1 MARDERR
8 DAAAA
13 HAISY
18 RSRDAMRAEARRRAL
33 GAALAVLYS
42 IALLVPFRPFLP
54 GFTSHIIG
62 DHGDALLQH
71 LHCAWQWLALSEG
84 RPAELLKLPTLHP
97 YSSGLAFGEPLL
109 GITLPFWPIQA
120 LTGSTAAAFNAAV
133 VASFFLLA
141 VAIFL
146 WTRDLFDSA
155 AAGLF
160 AAVLV
165 VFIPWRLHYLSAL
178 NVLSVHFVV
187 FGLWLIGR
195 WIRRPDLGS
204 LVGAA
209 LLFHLQLV
217 TAAQAVIPGIYLA
230 CVWLSV
236 VWLGSGLRLSRRRI
250 WQGLLAGLLFIA
262 LGLPWLAFFSEA
274 FDATSGLLR
283 TTAMSRYSEPFG
295 AMARLV
301 GMAGPLGVCAALGV
315 PALAI
320 AARGRMLP
328 RGSFLSLIG
337 LGCGAA
343 ALFVTGRGSYL
354 GPHNDPTALPGYYA
368 ALYLPLFDALRAPIR
383 LTALTPVVL
392 ALLAGGMFATFERF
406 ARRALPQRLAPILLF
421 APLALTVFWPRL
433 DPGMASPI
441 ATRPR
446 DLALATQLA
455 ALPPGSV
462 ILPLPL
468 ALGPELGAPVDE
480 RVLIHRHAQI
490 GGFASIVPAVFPQ
503 TRSRLGQWPRAGL
516 TFAHALGTTHIVVP
530 DRWVERHGATIE
542 REGYERVAGAGGR
555 TIFAMPRVEPS
566 DSSLWLRAPS
576 TAAPGRWLTLA
587 LYRTAQRFEP
597 RGHAE
602 LSAVWRTGE
611 REQRVPALAFFPG
624 VVGPRDP
631 ILIHVP
637 TPAAPG
643 LSRVS
648 VDFPGFPVDA
658 KVELRPQ
665 STSFDA
671 QIRDVSIAL
680 AESYPVPAAVR
691 ASAAFRVDVD
701 LVAAAGPI
709 LLASSR
715 HPLPERRGET
725 VVAYRYRSR
734 EHTTAPIRLGPR
746 AALPG
751 DLVPGDRA
759 TRTWYLRTPVA
770 PGTYDLLVSLRATGV
785 PGNPM
790 PWVTLFSD
798 LRVVAE

>member
-1 MARDERR
+1 
-8 DAAAA
+8 
-13 HAISY
+13 
-18 RSRDAMRAEARRRAL
+18 MRAEARHRAL
-33 GAALAVLYS
+33 GATVAVLYS
-42 IALLVPFRPFLP
+42 IALLAPFRVFVPD
-54 GFTSHIIG
+54 FTTHIIG

-84 RPAELLKLPTLHP
+84 RPSELLKLPTLHP
-97 YSSGLAFGEPLL
+97 YSSGFAFGEPLL
-109 GITLPFWPIQA
+109 GISLPFWPIHA
-120 LTGSTAAAFNAAV
+120 LTGSSAAAFNAAV

-165 VFIPWRLHYLSAL
+165 VFNPWRLHYLSAL
-178 NVLSVHFVV
+178 NVLSIHFVV

-195 WIRRPDLGS
+195 WIRRPDFGS
-204 LVGAA
+204 LLGAA

-230 CVWLSV
+230 CIWLSV

-250 WQGLLAGLLFIA
+250 WQGLTAGLLFIA
-262 LGLPWLAFFSEA
+262 LGLPWRAFFAEA

-283 TTAMSRYSEPFG
+283 TTAMNHYSEPF
-295 AMARLV
+295 ATMARLV

-320 AARGRMLP
+320 AARRRMLP
-328 RGSFLSLIG
+328 RGTGITLIG

-383 LTALTPVVL
+383 LTALTPIVL
-392 ALLAGGMFATFERF
+392 ALLAGGMFATLERCV
-406 ARRALPQRLAPILLF
+406 RRALPERLAPILLF
-421 APLALTVFWPRL
+421 APLALTAFWPRL

-441 ATRPR
+441 SARPR

-455 ALPPGSV
+455 ALPPDSV

-490 GGFASIVPAVFPQ
+490 GGFASIVPPVFPQ
-503 TRSRLGQWPRAGL
+503 TWNRLASWPQAGL
-516 TFAHALGTTHIVVP
+516 EFAHALGTTHIVVP
-530 DRWVERHGATIE
+530 NRWVERNRATIE
-542 REGYERVAGAGGR
+542 DKGYERIASAGGR
-555 TIFAMPRVEPS
+555 TTFAMPHVETP

-576 TAAPGRWLTLA
+576 TAATGRWLTLA
-587 LYRTAQRFEP
+587 LYRTVPRFEP

-602 LSAVWRTGE
+602 LPAVWRTGE
-611 REQRVPALAFFPG
+611 REHRVPALAFFPG

-637 TPAAPG
+637 TPGIPG

-648 VDFPGFPVDA
+648 VDFPGFPIDA

-665 STSFDA
+665 PTSFDV
-671 QIRDVSIAL
+671 QISGVSIAL

-691 ASAAFRVDVD
+691 AQAAFRVDVD
-701 LVAAAGPI
+701 LVAEAGPI

-725 VVAYRYRSR
+725 VVTYRYRSR
-734 EHTTAPIRLGPR
+734 ESKTRTTRLGAR
-746 AALPG
+746 TALPG

-759 TRTWYLRTPVA
+759 AQTWYLRTPVA

-790 PWVTLFSD
+790 PWVTLLSG
-798 LRVVAE
+798 LQVVAE